1 MVLTIFAP
9 GKTAA
14 SAAVAAAGFA
24 AVVISVPFET
34 AELDW
39 ARMWRGGAASPPVS
53 IPWPGGP
60 AGGGFSGTSFSGED
74 PGQSAAR
81 RPPIAI
87 EERRWAFLEVKEKK
101 TERIMAFDSLL
112 FFPGKER
119 TEKS

>member
-9 GKTAA
+9 GMTAA

-24 AVVISVPFET
+24 AVVIPVPFET
-34 AELDW
+34 
-39 ARMWRGGAASPPVS
+39 RMWTGGAVSPPVS

-87 EERRWAFLEVKEKK
+87 EERRRAFLEVKEKK